1 MTVFL
6 RSECGY
12 TTPIDINVD
21 TTMKDIYDEI
31 GGEPIFSYMGEEIK
45 DLSQS
50 LADLGICPE
59 SFIDYKQLKPLA
71 FEYVHYKVIIDP
83 IDKEIHYIP
92 PSPNSYVSL
101 SSNVITKVG
110 HKKYEPK
117 SGMGITLQI
126 NDDNLEYEDDI
137 GIVEY
142 DRVSKI
148 PYYPELEKIKDK
160 YPHLFD

>member
-59 SFIDYKQLKPLA
+59 SFIEYKQLEPLA
-71 FEYVHYKVIIDP
+71 FVSNQGKIIIIDTQE
-83 IDKEIHYIP
+83 KEVRYMTCDSIYI
-92 PSPNSYVSL
+92 SDL
-101 SSNVITKVG
+101 TKIG
-110 HKKYEPK
+110 YKKYKASIATFEI
-117 SGMGITLQI
+117 S
-126 NDDNLEYEDDI
+126 DDNSECFESIDGMI
-137 GIVEY
+137 S
-142 DRVSKI
+142 SK
-148 PYYPELEKIKDK
+148 YYRLYRITPRDALQKTKEK
-160 YPHLFD
+160 YPHLFY